1 MATKPNPKKRRKS
14 SFSEARQG
22 SSEPAKSASPVA
34 PARQQP
40 RWFLIGLFL
49 LIVLG
54 GGVLAMVFKDI
65 KMFNF
70 ALSQIERYKV
80 KVVNEYPHDPL
91 AFTQGLFIHEG
102 RMYESTGRYGESTMR
117 IVDLETGKD
126 DPRIFLGEKRF
137 GEGATE
143 HKGKI
148 YQLTWKEE
156 ECLVYDLDLKNPP
169 EKISY
174 EGEGWGLCSDGEY
187 LIMTDGTSSLK
198 FVDPEDFS
206 VQKRVTVKLGNRPIS
221 DLNELEY
228 VGDKIYANQL
238 NEDVIYEILPSTGRV
253 TATIDL
259 TGLWPV
265 SERPSGGVMNG
276 IAYDKDTERIY
287 VTGKYCPKLFEIDLI
302 YKKPNER

>member
-1 MATKPNPKKRRKS
+1 MATKSNSKKRRKS

-22 SSEPAKSASPVA
+22 GAEPPKPASPVA
-34 PARQQP
+34 PPKQQP

-49 LIVLG
+49 LIVFG

-80 KVVNEYPHDPL
+80 KVINEYPHDPL
-91 AFTQGLFIHEG
+91 AFTQGLFIHNG

-117 IVDLETGKD
+117 IVDMETGKD

-137 GEGATE
+137 GEGAAE
-143 HKGKI
+143 HNGKI
-148 YQLTWKEE
+148 YQLTWKEG

-169 EKISY
+169 KKIKY
-174 EGEGWGLCSDGEY
+174 EGEGWGLCSDGKY

-198 FVDPEDFS
+198 FVNPDDFS

-228 VGDKIYANQL
+228 VGGKVYANQL
-238 NEDVIYEILPSTGRV
+238 YEDVIYEIDPTSGRV

-259 TGLWPV
+259 KGLWPM
-265 SERPSGGVMNG
+265 SERPRDGVMNG
-276 IAYDKDTERIY
+276 IAYDRDNDKIY
-287 VTGKYCPKLFEIDLI
+287 VTGKYCPKLFEIELI
-302 YKKPNER
+302 LKKPNER